1 MPLGALKPEAAA
13 IPAKG
18 ELACLPVA
26 QLLAAYKSGE
36 LKPSALIAAQLKRIS
51 DHNPAINAL
60 SGIEQEDA
68 IAAAEAAESR
78 YRSGTARPLEG
89 ITVAIKE
96 AHSFAGRVSSA
107 GSLTH
112 DGRADTA
119 SAAIVRR
126 LIEAGVIVLG
136 RSITP
141 EFMLGAST
149 VNPRHGICRNPWNL
163 AYSPGGSSGGAAAA
177 VAAGFVTLADG
188 SDHGGSIRTPAA
200 CCGVTGLKPSW
211 SHMLLGEGEQDD
223 RCLHYGLLAR
233 SVNDLE
239 IGLRAI
245 GSVRTGLPSAPY
257 NKVRVAPDKLTAIR
271 IGLCEDLG
279 FFNVSSSIRRHFRK
293 LEQQLTRAG
302 VFVKRLEIKIP
313 STAMAAYA
321 AHCLRA
327 TAHRLEPLRHDPLL
341 SDYAKEYLARAKAL
355 DANPSVD
362 FEAACDAVHR
372 SLLPAFASC
381 DLLLTPVTT
390 TIGVPPTFSIIN
402 PDLARGHGLVY
413 WEEEWQLTWPFNM
426 ASEFPAISVPCGMAA
441 DLGLPVGAQLVAPAG
456 CDELLLRLA
465 DMLAPILASSDMG
478 AQSC

>member
-1 MPLGALKPEAAA
+1 LPLGALKPEASA

-18 ELACLPVA
+18 ELACLPIARLV
-26 QLLAAYKSGE
+26 AAYKSGE
-36 LKPSALIAAQLKRIS
+36 LKPHALVAAQLARIR

-60 SGIEQEDA
+60 VGIEEEAA

-78 YRSGTARPLEG
+78 YRSTTARPLEG

-96 AHSFAGRVSSA
+96 AHRFAGRVSSA

-112 DGRADTA
+112 DGRVDTN
-119 SAAIVRR
+119 SAPIVQR
-126 LIEAGVIVLG
+126 LIEAGAIVLG

-149 VNPRHGICRNPWNL
+149 ANPRHGICRNPWNPE
-163 AYSPGGSSGGAAAA
+163 YSPGGSSGGAAAA

-200 CCGVTGLKPSW
+200 CCGVTGLKPAW
-211 SHMLLGEGEQDD
+211 SRTLLGEGEQDD
-223 RCLHYGLLAR
+223 RCLHYGMLAR

-239 IGLRAI
+239 TGLRAV
-245 GSVRTGLPSAPY
+245 GAFRSGRPSAPCSVD
-257 NKVRVAPDKLTAIR
+257 NVAPRNPEEIR

-279 FFNVSSSIRRHFRK
+279 YFSVSPSLRRHFRSVG
-293 LEQQLTRAG
+293 QQLTRVG
-302 VFVKRLEIKIP
+302 TDVQRLEIKIP
-313 STAMAAYA
+313 PTAMEAYEV
-321 AHCLRA
+321 HCLRA
-327 TAHRLEPLRHDPLL
+327 TMLRFKRLRHDPLL
-341 SDYAKEYLARAKAL
+341 SLYVKEYLARAEAVE
-355 DANPSVD
+355 ARPAAD

-372 SLLPAFASC
+372 SLLPAFESC

-390 TIGVPPTFSIIN
+390 TIGVPPTFSIAN
-402 PDLARGHGLVY
+402 PDLAHGHGRVF

-426 ASEFPAISVPCGMAA
+426 ASEFPAISLPCGKTA

-456 CDELLLRLA
+456 CDERLLRLA
-465 DMLAPILASSDMG
+465 NMLAPVLASFDMS
-478 AQSC
+478 AQRC